1 MKITVKMKEEHK
13 NKSTDRNRKLI
24 VNKSSKIM
32 IRMIIYMIIK

>member
-1 MKITVKMKEEHK
+1 MKEEHK

-32 IRMIIYMIIK
+32 IRMIIYMIIKWKSK